1 MDETL
6 FLKCIIDEN
15 RRAIV
20 RQLEGGE
27 MAAGEIA
34 ERLGMEQSLCSHHL
48 AKLRNCGL
56 VEAEQRGKS
65 VFYRISDGRILDLME
80 QLTEVSGCIGQ
91 CECD

>member
-20 RQLEGGE
+20 RHLEGGE
-27 MAAGEIA
+27 MAAGDIA
-34 ERLGMEQSLCSHHL
+34 DSLGMEQSLCSHHL

-56 VEAEQRGKS
+56 VLTEQRGKS
-65 VFYRISDGRILDLME
+65 VYYRLSDPRIVELMGQLD
-80 QLTEVSGCIGQ
+80 EVSACLGECGC
-91 CECD
+91 D

>member
-20 RQLEGGE
+20 RQLKTGE
-27 MAAGEIA
+27 MAAGDIA
-34 ERLGMEQSLCSHHL
+34 DRLGMEQSLCSHHL

-56 VEAEQRGKS
+56 VESEQRGKS
-65 VFYRISDGRILDLME
+65 VFYKISDPRILELME
-80 QLTEVSGCIGQ
+80 QLNDVSGCIGQ

>member
-20 RQLEGGE
+20 RQLEGVE

-34 ERLGMEQSLCSHHL
+34 ERLGMEHR
-48 AKLRNCGL
+48 AKGQVGL
-56 VEAEQRGKS
+56 LQDVRSPHPSAHGTAQRRFRVHRS
-65 VFYRISDGRILDLME
+65 MRV
-80 QLTEVSGCIGQ
+80 
-91 CECD
+91 

>member
-1 MDETL
+1 MEETL

-20 RQLEGGE
+20 RQLEDGE
-27 MAAGEIA
+27 MAVGDIA
-34 ERLGMEQSLCSHHL
+34 ERLEMEQSLCSHHL

-65 VFYRISDGRILDLME
+65 VFYRISDPRILRLME
-80 QLTEVSGCIGQ
+80 QLRDVSGCVG
-91 CECD
+91 ECGCD

>member
-27 MAAGEIA
+27 MAAGDIA

-56 VEAEQRGKS
+56 AESEQRGKS
-65 VFYRISDGRILDLME
+65 VFYRISDPRILQLME
-80 QLTEVSGCIGQ
+80 QLSEVSACIGQ

>member
-20 RQLEGGE
+20 RQLAGGE
-27 MAAGEIA
+27 MAAGDIA
-34 ERLGMEQSLCSHHL
+34 QRLGMEQSLCSHHL

-65 VFYRISDGRILDLME
+65 VFYSISDPRILQLME
-80 QLTEVSGCIGQ
+80 QLNEVSACVGECGC
-91 CECD
+91 D

>member
-1 MDETL
+1 MDETK

-20 RQLEGGE
+20 RQLEDGE

-65 VFYRISDGRILDLME
+65 VFYRIANPRITQLLE
-80 QLTEVSGCIGQ
+80 QLSDVSCCIGHS
-91 CECD
+91 ECD

>member
-27 MAAGEIA
+27 MAVGEIA

-48 AKLRNCGL
+48 AKLRKCGL
-56 VEAEQRGKS
+56 VETEQRGKS
-65 VFYRISDGRILDLME
+65 VYYRMSDPRIHRLME
-80 QLTEVSGCIGQ
+80 QLSDVSGCIGQ

>member
-20 RQLEGGE
+20 RQLEAGE
-27 MAAGEIA
+27 MAVGDIV
-34 ERLGMEQSLCSHHL
+34 ERLGIEQSLCSHHL

-56 VEAEQRGKS
+56 VEAEHRGKS
-65 VFYRISDGRILDLME
+65 VYYRIADTRILQMMD
-80 QLTEVSGCIGQ
+80 QLRDVSCCIGQ
-91 CECD
+91 CEGD

>member
-1 MDETL
+1 LDETL

-20 RQLEGGE
+20 RQLEDGE
-27 MAAGEIA
+27 MAAGDIA

-56 VEAEQRGKS
+56 VTAEQRGKS
-65 VFYRISDGRILDLME
+65 VYYRLSDPRIVELMGQLD
-80 QLTEVSGCIGQ
+80 EVSSCIGERG
-91 CECD
+91 CE

>member
-20 RQLEGGE
+20 RELEGGE
-27 MAAGEIA
+27 MAAGDIA
-34 ERLGMEQSLCSHHL
+34 QRLSMEQSLCSHHL

-56 VEAEQRGKS
+56 VEADQRGKS
-65 VFYRISDGRILDLME
+65 VYYRLSDPRIVELMGRLS
-80 QLTEVSGCIGQ
+80 EVSGCIG
-91 CECD
+91 EGGCD